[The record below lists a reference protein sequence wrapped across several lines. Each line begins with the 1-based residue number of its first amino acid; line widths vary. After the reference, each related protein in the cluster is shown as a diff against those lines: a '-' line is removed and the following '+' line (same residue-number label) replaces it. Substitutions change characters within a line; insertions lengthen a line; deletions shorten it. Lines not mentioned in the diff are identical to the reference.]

1 MFKKLL
7 FCLLLTASAVYAKST
22 VAFVG
27 DSHIVAEMMTESIK
41 KNSSWIKSSKIFGH
55 NGAQASWWI
64 LRGAKSLVDP
74 KKYDLYYISYGT
86 NEMNVGISVSDYLAS
101 MKYVTDYVLANTEA
115 KVVLAAP
122 MKLIKR
128 GEPMAVEYFEALKKE
143 YGDNPRVL
151 VTSLLDCT
159 KDIKYGNDLVHPIYE
174 DYRKIGKCVA
184 EQIAPFAVK
193 GTT

>member
-7 FCLLLTASAVYAKST
+7 FCLLLTASAVYAEAT

-27 DSHIVAEMMTESIK
+27 DSHIIAEIMPESVK
-41 KNSSWIKSSKIFGH
+41 KNSSWIKSIQIFGH

-64 LRGAKSLVDP
+64 LRGAKKLVYP

-86 NEMNVGISVSDYLAS
+86 NEMNVGISTSDYLAS

-115 KVVLAAP
+115 RVVLAAP

-128 GEPMAVEYFEALKKE
+128 GEPMAIEYFEALKKE

-159 KDIKYGNDLVHPIYE
+159 KDIKYGNDLVHPINE

-184 EQIAPFAVK
+184 EQITPFALK
-193 GTT
+193 GIK

>member
-7 FCLLLTASAVYAKST
+7 FCLLLTANAVYAEST

-64 LRGAKSLVDP
+64 LRGAKSLVNP

-86 NEMNVGISVSDYLAS
+86 NEMNAGISVSNYLAS
-101 MKYVTDYVLANTEA
+101 MKYVTDYVLAHTEA

-128 GEPMAVEYFEALKKE
+128 GEPIAVEYFEALKKE
-143 YGDNPRVL
+143 YGNNPRVL

-159 KDIKYGNDLVHPIYE
+159 KDIKYGKDLVHPIYE
-174 DYRKIGKCVA
+174 DYKKIGKCVA

-193 GTT
+193 GTK